1 MQNINTIAGDLIG
14 EYVDDGTIDYGS
26 ITDEIDSGTVI
37 VTGGNIKT
45 VAENMDAIKE
55 ILSSLN
61 SIKDAPHYATVTE
74 EAAERASAFAEE
86 ANSYLVQTQEVAGE
100 VALEKDRVTAEA
112 NTQIARLTTEAS
124 SLSESIE
131 SLAQS
136 KKDELE
142 LIAGTYFVPSVS
154 EDGTLSQ
161 TNTGSLDNPVDVN
174 IKGPKGDTGHGFILK
189 GQLADYNELISLYPS
204 GSEGDAQQL
213 LDTRDVYLWDINK
226 LDWVNVGPL
235 KGADGLSANEVLMD
249 PDPVEYFKEIYGETD
264 LATGDIIVD
273 VSGNDPSP
281 AENFESMLEGN

>member
-45 VAENMDAIKE
+45 VAENMDAIKK
-55 ILSSLN
+55 ILSSLD

-74 EAAERASAFAEE
+74 EATERASAFAEE
-86 ANSYLVQTQEVAGE
+86 ANSYLVQTQEVANE

-142 LIAGTYFVPSVS
+142 LIAGTYFVPC
-154 EDGTLSQ
+154 
-161 TNTGSLDNPVDVN
+161 VN

-226 LDWVNVGPL
+226 LEWVNVGPL

-249 PDPVEYFKEIYGETD
+249 PDPTKYFKEIYGETD
-264 LATGDIIVD
+264 LVTGDIIVD
-273 VSGNDPSP
+273 ISGNEVSP
-281 AENFESMLEGN
+281 AENFESLLENN